1 MPILSTVVLIMCMVA
16 IGYILFSLRKNRSN
30 LPPEIED
37 LLVSDTRVAMV
48 IALKP
53 YKKLSS
59 KFSKVEYQI
68 LADQVY
74 RLNNSER
81 IYFNRFEGGL
91 DSFQIWLKTELDKL
105 DAGLTLES
113 DVATAFMVEHQG
125 KKIII

>member
-1 MPILSTVVLIMCMVA
+1 MVA